1 MSKYDL
7 PNKKSFEFEIKPD
20 EKTREAM
27 QKELVEPMPTLRK
40 RIIEDML
47 RCDAIEQTEKLQFR
61 GTLWTEEQIKQFKE
75 LMVKFSYDSM
85 CIGWNRCFEFCN
97 QQKEQN
103 TMSKFRKQ

>member
-20 EKTREAM
+20 EKTREAV
-27 QKELVEPMPTLRK
+27 QKEFVEPMLTLRK
-40 RIIEDML
+40 RIEDML
-47 RCDAIEQTEKLQFR
+47 RCDAIEQTEKLQFSA
-61 GTLWTEEQIKQFKE
+61 TQWTEEQIKQFKE
-75 LMVKFSYDSM
+75 LMVRFSYDSM

-103 TMSKFRKQ
+103 TISKFRKQ